1 MDCWLVLPGW
11 LQRQLALEVLLEV
24 EEGVEMS
31 LRQEVE
37 VEVLL
42 GQRPEGEGERMN
54 GQLSDGVV
62 LEEVQQATQE

>member
-1 MDCWLVLPGW
+1 MDCWLVLPGL

-42 GQRPEGEGERMN
+42 GQRLEGEGERMN
-54 GQLSDGVV
+54 GQLFDGVV

>member
-42 GQRPEGEGERMN
+42 GQRLEGEGERMN